1 MKILELVKKYK
12 LHLLIA
18 LSVILFFRSCGK
30 SRTIT
35 KLEKQDKISVQTVDS
50 LKNVINSKTA
60 SIDSFPEILR
70 REKLSIHLMYND
82 TISKLDR
89 TPQTM
94 WLQKNITLPSI
105 KELQK

>member
-1 MKILELVKKYK
+1 MKVLEFIKKYK
-12 LHLLIA
+12 IHILVTLL
-18 LSVILFFRSCGK
+18 VIIFFRSCGK

-35 KLEKQDKISVQTVDS
+35 KLQKIEKTNIETIDS
-50 LKNVINSKTA
+50 LKLDIASKVA
-60 SIDSFPEILR
+60 KIDSFPDVLR
-70 REKLSIHLMYND
+70 AEKLSIHLMYND

-89 TPQTM
+89 TNQTM

>member
-1 MKILELVKKYK
+1 MKILEFVKKYK
-12 LHLLIA
+12 LYILAFLLLIT
-18 LSVILFFRSCGK
+18 FFRSCGK
-30 SRTIT
+30 SRTIA
-35 KLEKQDKISVQTVDS
+35 KLEKSDKLNIEVIDS
-50 LKNVINSKTA
+50 LKQDIELKISR
-60 SIDSFPEILR
+60 IDSFPDVLR
-70 REKLSIHLMYND
+70 KEKLSIHLMYND

>member
-1 MKILELVKKYK
+1 MKILEFVKKYK
-12 LHLLIA
+12 LYILAALLLIT
-18 LSVILFFRSCGK
+18 FFRSCGK

-35 KLEKQDKISVQTVDS
+35 KLDKNDKLNVGVIDS
-50 LKNVINSKTA
+50 LKQDIILKNAK
-60 SIDSFPEILR
+60 IDSFPEFLR
-70 REKLSIHLMYND
+70 KEKLSIHLMYND

-94 WLQKNITLPSI
+94 WLQKNVTLPSI

>member
-1 MKILELVKKYK
+1 MKILEFVKKYK
-12 LHLLIA
+12 LYILASLL
-18 LSVILFFRSCGK
+18 VITFFRSCGK

-35 KLEKQDKISVQTVDS
+35 KLEKNEKLNTEVIDS
-50 LKNVINSKTA
+50 LKQDIELKA
-60 SIDSFPEILR
+60 AKIDSFPDVLR
-70 REKLSIHLMYND
+70 KEKLSIHLMYND

-94 WLQKNITLPSI
+94 WLQKNVTLPSI